1 MESEHPKEKKE
12 HPGDGMSEKIKQ
24 FECKVC
30 LEIANEPV
38 VTQCGH
44 LFCWNCIYKW
54 ASHKGSKDVNC
65 PVCKHGIN
73 IDKLIPLYTSCEA
86 HNKR

>member
-1 MESEHPKEKKE
+1 MERDHIPEEEKLK
-12 HPGDGMSEKIKQ
+12 PQPQPTDKIKQ

-44 LFCWNCIYKW
+44 LFWYDSITELEVY
-54 ASHKGSKDVNC
+54 
-65 PVCKHGIN
+65 
-73 IDKLIPLYTSCEA
+73 L
-86 HNKR
+86 